1 MTARTIGAVTTR
13 AHTQRAE
20 HPNAAAF
27 FDLDK
32 TVIAKSSTLAF
43 SRPLYKAG
51 FLNRRALIKAGIAQV
66 VYMMVGAD
74 HDQLERVRDQMM
86 ELTKG
91 WDAAQIRG
99 LVRETVDE
107 VVAPLVF
114 AEALAIMDEHRRNG
128 LRVVIISASPEEVV
142 MPLARY
148 LGVDHVIATRSS
160 IDATG
165 RYTGELEFYAYGPGK
180 AEAIRDLADKWN
192 LDLDACFA
200 YSDSATDLPMME
212 VVGHPVVVNPDKEL
226 REAAEERGWPIEEF
240 ERPVTLR
247 TRLATLPK
255 PVPVISGAAVA
266 GALAG
271 AITLWA
277 LKYRRRAA

>member
-1 MTARTIGAVTTR
+1 MTNEGPHHDGAVK
-13 AHTQRAE
+13 A
-20 HPNAAAF
+20 NAAAF

-51 FLNRRALIKAGIAQV
+51 FLNRRALVKAGIAQV

-91 WDAAQIRG
+91 WDAAQIRT

-148 LGVDHVIATRSS
+148 LGVDHVIATRST
-160 IDATG
+160 IDARG
-165 RYTGELEFYAYGPGK
+165 RYTGSMEFYAYGPGK
-180 AEAIRDLADKWN
+180 AEAIRDLAGKWD
-192 LDLDACFA
+192 LDLGACYA
-200 YSDSATDLPMME
+200 YSDSATDVPMME
-212 VVGHPVVVNPDKEL
+212 AVGHPVAVNPDKDL
-226 REAAEERGWPIEEF
+226 REIAEERGWPVEDF

-255 PVPVISGAAVA
+255 PVPIISGAAVA

-277 LKYRRRAA
+277 LKARRRIA

>member
-1 MTARTIGAVTTR
+1 MTTPHDDLGS
-13 AHTQRAE
+13 
-20 HPNAAAF
+20 PNGSPASTAAAF

-43 SRPLYKAG
+43 SRPFYKAG
-51 FLNRRALIKAGIAQV
+51 LLNKRTLMKAGIAQA

-74 HDQLERVRDQMM
+74 HDQLEKVRNQLMT
-86 ELTKG
+86 LTKG
-91 WDAAQIRG
+91 WDAGQIRQ

-114 AEALAIMDEHRRNG
+114 AEALAIMDEHRREG
-128 LRVVIISASPEEVV
+128 RRVVIISASPDEVV
-142 MPLARY
+142 KPLARY
-148 LGVDHVIATRSS
+148 LGADHVIATRSLV
-160 IDATG
+160 DHDG

-180 AEAIRDLADKWN
+180 AQAIYELAAEWG
-192 LDLDACFA
+192 LDLEGCYA

-212 VVGHPVVVNPDKEL
+212 AVGHPIAVNPDKEL
-226 REAAEERGWPIEEF
+226 REVAEAKDWPILEF

-255 PVPVISGAAVA
+255 PVPLISGAAVA
-266 GALAG
+266 GIVLGALA
-271 AITLWA
+271 LWVLRA
-277 LKYRRRAA
+277 RRRAA

>member
-1 MTARTIGAVTTR
+1 VTTR
-13 AHTQRAE
+13 GPIQDGDAKAT
-20 HPNAAAF
+20 AAAF

-51 FLNRRALIKAGIAQV
+51 FLNRRALVKAGIAQV

-91 WDAAQIRG
+91 WEAAQIRT

-114 AEALAIMDEHRRNG
+114 AEALAIMDDHRRNG

-148 LGVDHVIATRSS
+148 LGVDHVIATRST
-160 IDATG
+160 IDAEG
-165 RYTGELEFYAYGPGK
+165 RYTGDMDFYAYGPGK
-180 AEAIRDLADKWN
+180 ADAINDLADKWD
-192 LDLDACFA
+192 LDLSACYA
-200 YSDSATDLPMME
+200 YSDSATDIPMME
-212 VVGHPVVVNPDKEL
+212 VVGHPVAVNPDKEL
-226 REAAEERGWPIEEF
+226 REIAEEKGWPIEDF

-255 PVPVISGAAVA
+255 PVPIISGAAVA
-266 GALAG
+266 GAVAG

-277 LKYRRRAA
+277 LKARKKVA